1 MLLGDEPCTSDE
13 ILSLSITIYTFHRLT
28 NFGYIDK
35 LKLGVLSKLN
45 KYREKQCNTFLDDLV
60 AAVAAAA
67 CSKLAHSFEKAKKMQ
82 GNVQ

>member
-1 MLLGDEPCTSDE
+1 
-13 ILSLSITIYTFHRLT
+13 
-28 NFGYIDK
+28 
-35 LKLGVLSKLN
+35 LGVLSKLN

-82 GNVQ
+82 GKE